1 MCYKIEKSSFET
13 DERGETTTAK
23 ERVVKSENLSK
34 RGNVPRS
41 SIFDFNSF
49 HVSLSF
55 FSGGE
60 KKQSKKDKN
69 LVPSGQSINLDA
81 SAHNRV
87 TGFGTEIE
95 LKLFTRLI
103 I

>member
-13 DERGETTTAK
+13 DERGGTTTAK
-23 ERVVKSENLSK
+23 ERVVKSENYK
-34 RGNVPRS
+34 QARQC
-41 SIFDFNSF
+41 FSF
-49 HVSLSF
+49 KHFRFQF
-55 FSGGE
+55 FSCFFIIFFSVE

-87 TGFGTEIE
+87 TGLGP
-95 LKLFTRLI
+95 KLN
-103 I
+103 